1 MIFRKSIVLV
11 FLIVFLAGCGG
22 SESATETPPEPTPTE
37 VKVEPTSAPSESED
51 SGKQVFT
58 TRCASCHYLS
68 DLDQVG
74 PGLAGLFALESLP
87 NGEPFSGQALA
98 DFILNGGGAMPGQRL
113 SQEELDAL
121 IAYLRDA
128 TQ

>member
-1 MIFRKSIVLV
+1 MISRKGIVLV

-22 SESATETPPEPTPTE
+22 SKSATETPPQPTPTE
-37 VKVEPTSAPSESED
+37 VKAEPTSAPSESAD
-51 SGKQVFT
+51 SGRQIFT
-58 TRCASCHYLS
+58 ARCASCHYLT
-68 DLDQVG
+68 DQDQVG
-74 PGLAGLFALESLP
+74 PGLAGLFSLASLP
-87 NGEPFSGQALA
+87 NGEPFSEQALA
-98 DFILNGGGAMPGQRL
+98 DWIVNGGGAMPGQKL